1 LKGIILH
8 GGHGTRLRPLTH
20 TGPKQLL
27 PIANKPMSQYCVE
40 SLRDAGVSELAII
53 IGGTGA
59 NKVKEFYGNGEKFN
73 VRFTYVEQDAPRG
86 IAHAINLC
94 KDFVKNEKFVVFL
107 GDNIL
112 KGSIE
117 PYVKEFAKSDA
128 EASILLCEVDNPTA
142 FGIADM
148 KDGVIKKIMEKP
160 KNPPTNLAVI
170 GIYLLTPTIFEIIS
184 RLKPSWRNELE
195 ITDSLQML
203 LEENYKITHHI
214 VTKNWK
220 DTGTPAD
227 IIHANRMILEDKK
240 PYFFGETDKESTI
253 SGNVLVGKG
262 TKIKKTQI
270 IGPVIIGD
278 NCVIENSRIGPNTSI
293 ENNTNMVNCDIE
305 ESIVMSDCTIN
316 CPLRIRQSI
325 IAFNSTIV
333 KENND
338 KDEKIFLLGEGTK
351 IIF

>member
-1 LKGIILH
+1 MKGIILH

-40 SLRDAGVSELAII
+40 SLRDAGIKEIAII
-53 IGGTGA
+53 IGGVGA
-59 NKVKEFYGNGEKFN
+59 NKVKEFYGEGDKFN
-73 VRFTYVEQDAPRG
+73 VKFTYIEQDAPRG

-94 KDFVKNEKFVVFL
+94 KDFVGDEKFVVFL

-112 KGSIE
+112 KGSIS
-117 PYVKEFAKSDA
+117 PYVKEFEKSDS

-148 KDGVIKKIMEKP
+148 KDGAIIKIMEKP

-170 GIYLLTPTIFEIIS
+170 GIYLLTPTIFDIIR

-203 LEENYKITHHI
+203 LEENYKITYHT
-214 VTKNWK
+214 VTENWK

-227 IIHANRMILEDKK
+227 IIHANRMILDDMKS
-240 PYFFGETDKESTI
+240 YFLGEKDPKSSI
-253 SGNVLVGKG
+253 SGNVLVGKN
-262 TKIKKTQI
+262 TKIKNSHIT
-270 IGPVIIGD
+270 GPVIIGE
-278 NCVIENSRIGPNTSI
+278 NCTIEDAAIEANTSI
-293 ENNTNMVNCDIE
+293 GDNVKINNCNIG
-305 ESIVMSDCTIN
+305 ESIVMANCTIN
-316 CPLRIRQSI
+316 CPVKIRQSI

-333 KENND
+333 KENHND
-338 KDEKIFLLGEGTK
+338 DKVFLLGEGTR
-351 IIF
+351 IVF